1 MLFGLDT
8 ARPAV
13 AAQSLC
19 DGLVEFE
26 YYLSTCPV
34 HRRGRPKAM
43 IVGADSAPDYLAP
56 RPTFSLPPVFGLS
69 TKVVGTR

>member
-13 AAQSLC
+13 AAQSPC

-26 YYLSTCPV
+26 CYPSTCPV

-43 IVGADSAPDYLAP
+43 
-56 RPTFSLPPVFGLS
+56 
-69 TKVVGTR
+69 